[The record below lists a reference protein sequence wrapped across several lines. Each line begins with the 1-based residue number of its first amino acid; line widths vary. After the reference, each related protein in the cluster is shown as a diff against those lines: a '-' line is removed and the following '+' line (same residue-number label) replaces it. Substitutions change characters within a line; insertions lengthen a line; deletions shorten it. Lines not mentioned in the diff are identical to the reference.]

1 VKKFFSS
8 AWAAIEAAFPL
19 AVYCV
24 GLVTGVLGDMQLA
37 LLFII
42 LGVAIA
48 VEEAAKDAAKN
59 ARAIRILIVAI
70 AVQVGAARKVEANN
84 D

>member
-1 VKKFFSS
+1 
-8 AWAAIEAAFPL
+8 
-19 AVYCV
+19 
-24 GLVTGVLGDMQLA
+24 MQLA

-59 ARAIRILIVAI
+59 ARAIRMLIVAI